1 MPTPAIAPS
10 IDGTGRPNLIVGLVD
25 TTWGPPLGNMTITS
39 YLEAYSSR
47 GTLATP
53 TGQLAGWPVQ
63 IPGLEQGY
71 GVAQDFV
78 TQGTESPVI
87 YDGPTG
93 PQAIVNSN
101 LFFPVR
107 VDLTSRTVSQPFAA
121 LSPEVVPQLTTLG
134 LPPLAIVPFTSS
146 ASLGKA
152 VGGTVPLVAQP
163 GSSAGNVVLGI
174 TQTPGLGVKVENSM
188 GVWAADTGVT
198 TAAANHKIQ
207 GLAFFTAPAIA
218 DVTGTGLPAI
228 IQPTDSG
235 AVEGFDLATGT
246 AVGGFPK
253 WTGGWSLFTP
263 AVGDLTGSGMV
274 AVAANTREGYL
285 HVWDTPGLTSANH
298 EAWHWHQDDRN
309 TGHYGTD
316 TRPPAAVPDLTV
328 SSSGGEDTLTFTAPG
343 DDWNWGTA
351 ASYQVFRSS
360 QPITQDNI
368 GQATPVAVSQKPQ
381 VAGSHE
387 TIDPPHVEGQPYYAV
402 RAVDAAGNIGPVQ
415 VRAGA
420 TSLNPGGSSNGA
432 IPAVSG
438 PGSLP
443 NTATGATA
451 TGALVGLLAGILV
464 TLGTLAL
471 RRRSTPA

>member
-1 MPTPAIAPS
+1 
-10 IDGTGRPNLIVGLVD
+10 
-25 TTWGPPLGNMTITS
+25 
-39 YLEAYSSR
+39 
-47 GTLATP
+47 
-53 TGQLAGWPVQ
+53 
-63 IPGLEQGY
+63 
-71 GVAQDFV
+71 
-78 TQGTESPVI
+78 
-87 YDGPTG
+87 
-93 PQAIVNSN
+93 
-101 LFFPVR
+101 
-107 VDLTSRTVSQPFAA
+107 
-121 LSPEVVPQLTTLG
+121 
-134 LPPLAIVPFTSS
+134 
-146 ASLGKA
+146 
-152 VGGTVPLVAQP
+152 
-163 GSSAGNVVLGI
+163 
-174 TQTPGLGVKVENSM
+174 
-188 GVWAADTGVT
+188 
-198 TAAANHKIQ
+198 
-207 GLAFFTAPAIA
+207 
-218 DVTGTGLPAI
+218 
-228 IQPTDSG
+228 
-235 AVEGFDLATGT
+235 
-246 AVGGFPK
+246 
-253 WTGGWSLFTP
+253 
-263 AVGDLTGSGMV
+263 MV